1 MDIRKLIKNFE
12 YAFAKPET
20 HFNENLDA
28 YKKLLKASQAEIQAL
43 LHELQTTSG
52 GLSPLEVR
60 KRLKHY
66 GYNVLTSEKS
76 PAWYKQLF
84 ASFNNPF
91 NILLIILA
99 VVSYFTGDTRA
110 TMVMILMVLLSV
122 FMRFLQEYRSSKA
135 AEKLKAL
142 VRVKCTVRRPKNPH
156 DHDALQDVLLKGL
169 VPGDIVLLNAGD
181 VIPADVRVIDS
192 KDLFISQAVLTGESV
207 PVEKHADNTPSDP
220 KHSAHQATA
229 HDRFSI
235 PNICYMGTNVVSGT
249 ATVVV
254 VSTSKE
260 TYFGSLAL
268 EVATAE
274 VETSFDKGINNVSF
288 LLVRFMLVMAP
299 TVFLI
304 NGLTKGN
311 WSEAFLFAIAIA
323 VGLTP
328 EMLPMVVTTNLA
340 KGAIEMSKKKTVVKH
355 LQAIQVF
362 GAMDI
367 LCTDKTGTLTQD
379 KIVLKYYQ
387 DANGNESPKVL
398 EFCFVNSFYQSGLQN
413 LLDKAIL
420 EHHEFTEKTKHSY
433 KKIDEIPFDF
443 ERRKMSVVVEKLH
456 DGHILICKG
465 AAEEIM
471 NACNSVEID
480 GKRLPLSHSVKAK
493 VKKLEKEFNEEGF
506 RVIGLAYKNVPE
518 KKTHYSKNDESD
530 LIFLGFLA
538 LLDPPK
544 ETAAPAIK
552 ALNDYGIRIKILTGD
567 NEIVTRKI
575 CKDVGL
581 DVDTILLGDDI
592 DGLSDTELRHMA
604 EKVSVFAKLAPMQK
618 ARIVQLLRSN
628 NHTVGFL
635 GDGINDA
642 PPLKQADVGISVDTA
657 ADIAKE
663 SADVILLEK
672 SLLVLKDGVIEGRI
686 TFGNTMKYLKA
697 TSASNF
703 GNVLSILGSSAF
715 LPFLPMRP
723 IHMLIQNLLYD
734 FSQAAIPTD
743 SVDNDY
749 LKVPRKWDTA
759 GISRF
764 MFFIGP
770 ISSIFDYTTFAL
782 MWFVFHANNP
792 AQASLFQSGWFVEGL
807 LTQTIIVHMIRT
819 QKVPFLNSTASLPLT
834 IMTILI
840 ICIGTALPFTPVGAA
855 VGLRPLP
862 LTYFAYLIWTVLA
875 YCLLMQGAKMLYMK
889 RFNTWI

>member
-1 MDIRKLIKNFE
+1 MEIRRLIKNFE

-20 HFNENLDA
+20 HFNENRDA
-28 YKKLLKASQAEIQAL
+28 YKKLLKASEEEPEKL
-43 LHELQTTSG
+43 LKELGTSINGLQQT
-52 GLSPLEVR
+52 EVR
-60 KRLKHY
+60 KRLKQY
-66 GYNVLTSEKS
+66 GYNVLTSEKP

-84 ASFNNPF
+84 NSFNNPF

-99 VVSYFTGDTRA
+99 LVSYITGDNRA
-110 TMVMILMVLLSV
+110 TIVMILMVLLSV

-142 VRVKCTVRRPKNPH
+142 VRVKCAVKRPKTPH
-156 DHDALQDVLLKGL
+156 DKNSQQEVLLKGL

-181 VIPADVRVIDS
+181 VIPADVRIIES
-192 KDLFISQAVLTGESV
+192 TDLFVSQAVLTGESV
-207 PVEKHADNTPSDP
+207 PAEKHATIRQTTHGASV
-220 KHSAHQATA
+220 
-229 HDRFSI
+229 HDRFNIS
-235 PNICYMGTNVVSGT
+235 NICYMGTNVVSGT

-254 VSTSKE
+254 VSTSKD
-260 TYFGSLAL
+260 TYFGSLAA
-268 EVATAE
+268 EVVSAE

-288 LLVRFMLVMAP
+288 MLVRFMLIMAP

-311 WSEAFLFAIAIA
+311 WTEALLFAISIA

-340 KGAIEMSKKKTVVKH
+340 KGAIDMSRKKTVVKH
-355 LQAIQVF
+355 LQAIQNF

-387 DANGNESPKVL
+387 DANGQENQKVL
-398 EFCFVNSFYQSGLQN
+398 EYCFVNSFYQSGLQN

-420 EHHEFTEKTKHSY
+420 EHHEYKDKTKNTY

-443 ERRKMSVVVEKLH
+443 ERRKMSVVVEKKG

-471 NACNSVEID
+471 KASNKAELNGRHVALTKE
-480 GKRLPLSHSVKAK
+480 LKAK
-493 VKKLEKEFNEEGF
+493 VKKLEKDFNEEGF
-506 RVIGLAYKNVPE
+506 RVIGLSYKNVPD
-518 KKTHYSKNDESD
+518 KKTHYTKNDESD
-530 LIFLGFLA
+530 LVFLGFLA

-552 ALNDYGIRIKILTGD
+552 ALNEYGISVKILTGD

-575 CKDVGL
+575 CADVGL
-581 DVDTILLGDDI
+581 NVDQILLGDSI
-592 DGLSDTELRHMA
+592 DSLSDAELRKLS
-604 EKVSVFAKLAPMQK
+604 EKVTVFAKLAPMQK
-618 ARIVQLLRSN
+618 ARIVQLLRQ

-672 SLLVLKDGVIEGRI
+672 SLLVLKDGVTEGRI

-703 GNVLSILGSSAF
+703 GNVLSILGSSAL

-743 SVDNDY
+743 KVDSDY
-749 LKVPRKWDTA
+749 LKIPRKWDTQ
-759 GISRF
+759 GVSRF
-764 MFFIGP
+764 MFTIGP
-770 ISSIFDYTTFAL
+770 ISSVFDYTTFAIL
-782 MWFVFHANNP
+782 WFIFDANTP
-792 AQASLFQSGWFVEGL
+792 LEAPLFQSGWFVTGL
-807 LTQTIIVHMIRT
+807 LTQTLIVHIIRT
-819 QKVPFLNSTASLPLT
+819 QKIPFLESMASPTLILTTIFIMGVGLLLPFSPIGHAVGLVSLPLSFFIYLLWT
-834 IMTILI
+834 LI
-840 ICIGTALPFTPVGAA
+840 V
-855 VGLRPLP
+855 
-862 LTYFAYLIWTVLA
+862 
-875 YCLLMQGAKMLYMK
+875 YCLAMQLVK
-889 RFNTWI
+889 RIYIKKYNTWI